1 MFTVQWE
8 PFTHLNGEVF
18 PEVLPDSPAPDPLGP
33 SAPSARRFPVEV
45 EPHEVQNSKEPEVA
59 QNQDHKESTAKL
71 CCKRKEEKKKKISQ
85 LALITTV
92 FKILNSQPSHCY
104 QGCYWKCTQ
113 IEVGLFH
120 LVVSLLFQCCFT
132 EAITS
137 KDASPQPVLL
147 TLHSWGNQPKMM
159 LDFLIEQKHELR
171 TNTAV
176 FSPWW
181 GWTLTFGR

>member
-1 MFTVQWE
+1 MRTFYSLEWGSIPWSTSRQSSSWPTGTVCPQR
-8 PFTHLNGEVF
+8 TAF
-18 PEVLPDSPAPDPLGP
+18 PSRGRATRGTEQRGTRSCPKSRSQRIHSKTVL
-33 SAPSARRFPVEV
+33 
-45 EPHEVQNSKEPEVA
+45 QKE
-59 QNQDHKESTAKL
+59 
-71 CCKRKEEKKKKISQ
+71 RGKKKKISQ

-159 LDFLIEQKHELR
+159 LDFLIEQKHKLR

-181 GWTLTFGR
+181 G

>member
-1 MFTVQWE
+1 MFTAIQTISVQMFTVQWE

-104 QGCYWKCTQ
+104 QGCYWKCTK

-120 LVVSLLFQCCFT
+120 LVWMLFHWGNYLQGC
-132 EAITS
+132 ITS
-137 KDASPQPVLL
+137 ACTSYSAQLGE
-147 TLHSWGNQPKMM
+147 S
-159 LDFLIEQKHELR
+159 
-171 TNTAV
+171 A
-176 FSPWW
+176 
-181 GWTLTFGR
+181 